1 MKHLTR
7 RCIALV
13 MAVLIAISV
22 LPQSSY
28 AKEASYADRYVVLSL
43 EGLTL
48 GQGFYIPPMKLS
60 YEEIKSEWDN
70 IGVQIDIDNLTVS
83 QATYAFFAKSGL
95 KTDPAL
101 GSNYTKND
109 FYLSS
114 IADID
119 NGSINIPASIK
130 NAYKSIHNSEPVL
143 SEKTGADL
151 SEFDY
156 TDTSGWMVSVDNQ
169 FINSGAGSC
178 VLSDNMDNDHTNV
191 IRWQY
196 SMFDYGSDIGIDNLD
211 ESEGIPAYFTNS
223 DRSVLYTLFADN
235 YELIKSDAGAYNEIM
250 TVMSE
255 PSSSDN
261 DINSAISRINVLL
274 NNGYVDVEIKMNA
287 TSKTMTLEDASGNDV
302 SVGEPQGY
310 VYNLKLKPDT
320 YTLTGYAAD
329 GETVNGTLDIAVS
342 KEPSQTFTVY
352 TATNIY
358 CTNSGWIEG
367 TDYEISHTII
377 DINGDLRRTSLGMQ
391 AQNSDR
397 SSALCLSGDTLSVTV
412 TPLGDKAG
420 NYLSNT
426 ASATITANRSFGFNI
441 AAQLKRTVTIT
452 VPKGAE
458 LTTGKL
464 TNSFSYSV
472 LNPAASPVT
481 DESEGT
487 DTYTYIYANG
497 TTYYYKVSMEGAV
510 TYWNWVSVKEDS
522 SFTVTDEDLYINDDL
537 HNPDTVIDD
546 LTENKYDVADIY
558 MNVNSR
564 GFLNIAENDSAR
576 LECYRNWQAIEGISN
591 AKIAEPDFHYTVI
604 DEFGNISNDVVTVV
618 PGNNSAAADIKAV
631 GKGTAI
637 ILVTYDAMTNAA
649 SQSFGGSFFS
659 AIWPENTGVLVV
671 NVGESTDI
679 DTGMTINK
687 GLNTAAGKM
696 SADNIDAE
704 LDVLYYTDEENG
716 ASYTFTPESDVT
728 VSVLR
733 PYYTYGR
740 LSYKG
745 YSTSGVTYN
754 NDGSVTVTELTHGSN
769 IIKLTK
775 GGHSVYQVIRAKKT
789 AVEYAYTDS
798 QGNAI
803 SKNELKAGCNVQI
816 TFGERNALN
825 ASCKGIY
832 IPANKLAGIYNMSG
846 TINITD
852 SYGNEFRGKSN
863 QYLFANTVSAQTVNV
878 TIPKYFTGDTYK
890 LSGNIYENGFGSEY
904 GLHRELTHEKG
915 KTPQFTALSREGYF
929 GKLPDISLS
938 LSETVFNNIGV
949 TVKDADSNEGISNY
963 TLVVKDGTGN
973 ISYVTDGSFA
983 TLDGEEY
990 TYEIYTP
997 GYCFAQGKVSG
1008 EALKEGRLL
1017 ITLQKAG
1024 AGSWDGM
1031 SSLEPKC
1038 NDSGIYQ
1045 IKTGAELSWFA
1056 NKVNSGSTELFAE
1069 LSSDIDLAEYRW
1081 TPIGT
1086 NSKPFSGEF
1095 NGNGHT
1101 ISGLY
1106 VYDTAYAG
1114 LFGSSKGI
1122 IQNVTVQGEI
1132 ITTKSNAGGIS
1143 GGLKKGT
1150 VQRPATIKNCVSF
1163 VNISAETGE
1172 NIGGIAGNC
1181 TASDIIVTGCSNYGN
1196 ITAQSYA
1203 GGIIG
1208 YYKASALSGA
1218 GVSDC
1223 YNAGMITGADS
1234 GMIIGSNNECAI
1246 NNCYHSVD
1254 VQDNNSEYIN
1264 MLPVDDIRTITL
1276 DNVQKPEHYDIVCN
1290 AYPIYEKL
1298 LGIALCDT
1306 DKDIISGIPVL
1317 IDTME
1322 NQKEVTVEA
1331 IDYTAKEAGLLQASE
1346 NGVIVS
1352 CKVWAVDASDAIK
1365 KSLSFNNIDY
1375 VMSDGYI
1382 SSINGLGHIE
1392 DYYMSGWMLSYND
1405 DDCDNYGMDYITLSD
1420 NDKLSLCYSL
1430 TGGDDIAA
1438 AYTGLPTLKELTVG
1452 GISFGLRTQTDYDEY
1467 WNPSYA
1473 YFINDEELEG
1483 EGTQD
1488 NPFVINVRLPY
1499 GSKLT
1504 DVPVSY
1510 SLYAHPYFAHANGI
1524 SDNMDMTNDVSFS
1537 VSSIGGRTA
1546 HYIIKSSVTAQP
1558 TAAPTDIPT
1567 SMPTSTPYNE
1577 PTSEPTKLPTAE
1589 PTAEPVK
1596 LPTVEP
1602 TAVPTGTQADA
1613 PTVTPSK
1620 APQDT
1625 PSVAPT
1631 DVPQNNTPQVLKKG
1645 DLIKDKKGR
1654 TIYKVTRVKGSRVI
1668 VKYHKTLK
1676 NKKNIKIPKYMYT
1689 KDGIRCKVNG
1699 FTKKAIKSFKKNA
1712 VIRVPKEKYR
1722 FYYKLLKKKKVVL
1735 KKI

>member
-1 MKHLTR
+1 MKRLTR
-7 RCIALV
+7 RCIALI
-13 MAVLIAISV
+13 MAVLIAISAF
-22 LPQSSY
+22 PQSSN
-28 AKEASYADRYVVLSL
+28 ANVTSYADRYVVLSL

-60 YEEIKSEWDN
+60 FSEIKSEWDN

-101 GSNYTKND
+101 GSDYTKND

-114 IADID
+114 VSGID
-119 NGSINIPASIK
+119 NGSVNIPESIK

-143 SEKTGADL
+143 SAKTGADL

-169 FINSGAGSC
+169 FISSGAGSS
-178 VLSDNMDNDHTNV
+178 VLSDNVDNDNTNV
-191 IRWQY
+191 IRWQF
-196 SMFDYGSDIGIDNLD
+196 SMFDYGSDLGIDNFD
-211 ESEGIPAYFTNS
+211 ESDGIPAYYTNS

-235 YELIKSDAGAYNEIM
+235 YDLIKSDAEAYNEIM
-250 TVMSE
+250 AVMTE
-255 PSSSDN
+255 PSSSEK

-287 TSKTMTLEDASGNDV
+287 TSKTMSLKDASGNNIN
-302 SVGEPQGY
+302 VGEPQGY
-310 VYNLKLKPDT
+310 VYNLQLKPDK

-329 GETVNGTLDIAVS
+329 GETVNGTLDIVVS

-367 TDYEISHTII
+367 TDYEITHTVI
-377 DINGDLRRTSLGMQ
+377 DSNGDLRHTSLGMQ

-397 SSALCLSGDTLSVTV
+397 HSALCLLGDTLSVTV
-412 TPLGDKAG
+412 TPLGDKSVD
-420 NYLSNT
+420 YLSNT
-426 ASATITANRSFGFNI
+426 ASATITANRSYGFNI

-452 VPKGAE
+452 VPKGAK

-464 TNSFSYSV
+464 TNSFTYSV
-472 LNPAASPVT
+472 LNPVSLPVT
-481 DESEGT
+481 DENNGT
-487 DTYTYIYANG
+487 DTYTYIYANS

-522 SFTVTDEDLYINDDL
+522 SFTVTEDDLYINDNS

-558 MNVNSR
+558 MNVNSM

-604 DEFGNISNDVVTVV
+604 DEFGNINNDVVTVI
-618 PGNNSAAADIKAV
+618 PGNNSAVADIKAV

-671 NVGESTDI
+671 NVGESADI

-687 GLNTAAGKM
+687 GLNTATGKM
-696 SADNIDAE
+696 SVDNIDAE
-704 LDVLYYTDEENG
+704 LDVLYYTDGENG

-733 PYYTYGR
+733 PYYISGR

-745 YSTSGVTYN
+745 YSTSGVAYN
-754 NDGSVTVTELTHGSN
+754 SDGSVTVTELTHGSN
-769 IIKLTK
+769 IIKITK
-775 GGHSVYQVIRAKKT
+775 GGHSVYQVIRAKKV
-789 AVEYAYTDS
+789 AVEYAYTDA

-803 SKNELKAGCNVQI
+803 NKNELKAGCNVQI
-816 TFGERNALN
+816 TFGEINDLN
-825 ASCKGIY
+825 AACKGIY

-852 SYGNEFRGKSN
+852 SYGNEFRGTSN

-878 TIPKYFTGDTYK
+878 TIPKYITGDTYK
-890 LSGNIYENGFGSEY
+890 ISGNIYEKGFGSEY

-938 LSETVFNNIGV
+938 LAETAFNNIDV
-949 TVKDADSNEGISNY
+949 TVKDADSNEEISNY
-963 TLVVKDGTGN
+963 MLIVKDGTEN
-973 ISYVTDGSFA
+973 ISYVEDGSFA

-997 GYCFAQGKVSG
+997 GYCFANGCVSDD
-1008 EALKEGRLL
+1008 ALKEGKLL

-1024 AGSWDGM
+1024 VGAWDGM
-1031 SSLEPKC
+1031 SSLEPEC

-1045 IKTGAELSWFA
+1045 IKSGAELSWFA

-1069 LSSDIDLAEYRW
+1069 LSSDIDLAGYKW
-1081 TPIGT
+1081 SPIGT

-1150 VQRPATIKNCVSF
+1150 DQRPATIKNCVSL
-1163 VNISAETGE
+1163 VNISAESGE

-1181 TASDIIVTGCSNYGN
+1181 TASDIIVDGCSNYGN
-1196 ITAQSYA
+1196 INAQSYA

-1208 YYKASALSGA
+1208 YYNAAALSGA

-1223 YNAGMITGADS
+1223 YNAGIITGADS
-1234 GMIIGSNNECAI
+1234 GMIIGYNNECAI
-1246 NNCYHSVD
+1246 NNCYNSVD
-1254 VQDNNSEYIN
+1254 MQDNNSEYIN
-1264 MLPVDDIRTITL
+1264 MLPIDAIRNITL
-1276 DNVQKPEHYDIVCN
+1276 DNVQKPEHYAIVCN
-1290 AYPIYEKL
+1290 AYPVYEKL
-1298 LGIALCDT
+1298 SGIALCDT

-1331 IDYTAKEAGLLQASE
+1331 LDYTAKEAGLLQTSE

-1352 CKVWAVDASDAIK
+1352 CKVWAVDASDAIEK
-1365 KSLSFNNIDY
+1365 ALSFNNIDY
-1375 VMSDGYI
+1375 EMSYGYI

-1392 DYYMSGWMLSYND
+1392 DYYMSGWMLSYNE

-1420 NDKLSLCYSL
+1420 NDKLSLRYSL

-1438 AYTGLPTLKELTVG
+1438 AYTGLPTFKELIIG
-1452 GISFGLRTQTDYDEY
+1452 GMSFELHTQIDYDEY
-1467 WNPSYA
+1467 WNPSYT
-1473 YFINDEELEG
+1473 YFINDEEFEG
-1483 EGTQD
+1483 DGTQD
-1488 NPFVINVRLPY
+1488 NPFVINVMFPY
-1499 GSKLT
+1499 GSELT
-1504 DVPVSY
+1504 DIPVSY
-1510 SLYAHPYFAHANGI
+1510 SLYAHSYFAHADGI
-1524 SDNMDMTNDVSFS
+1524 LDNMDITNDVNFS
-1537 VSSIGGRTA
+1537 VSSIGERTA
-1546 HYIIKSSVTAQP
+1546 YYVIRSSAASQP
-1558 TAAPTDIPT
+1558 TTAPTDIPAG
-1567 SMPTSTPYNE
+1567 MPTSTPDNK
-1577 PTSEPTKLPTAE
+1577 PTSEPAKLPTD
-1589 PTAEPVK
+1589 
-1596 LPTVEP
+1596 EP
-1602 TAVPTGTQADA
+1602 TAVPTGTQTAV

-1620 APQDT
+1620 VPVKEPSAEPADAPK
-1625 PSVAPT
+1625 
-1631 DVPQNNTPQVLKKG
+1631 NNTPQSLKKG
-1645 DLIKDKKGR
+1645 DLIKDKTGR
-1654 TIYKVTRVKGSRVI
+1654 ALYKVTKIKGSKII

-1676 NKKNIKIPKYMYT
+1676 NKKNIKIPKYIFT

-1699 FTKKAIKSFKKNA
+1699 ITKKAIKSFKKNA
-1712 VIRVPKEKYR
+1712 VIRVPKTKYR
-1722 FYYKLLKKKKVVL
+1722 FYIKLLKRKKNLVKRY
-1735 KKI
+1735 